1 MKYISF
7 KKFIPF
13 IAFFAFGIPLLFM
26 PFGSLDELWNYN
38 FAINIARGRLPYVDF
53 NMIQTPL
60 SAYLAAIGIL
70 IFGNK
75 LMVFR
80 MIGIFLIAATY
91 SLMYFICK
99 RITDNVT
106 IACVVSIFS
115 YAFCYQIW
123 TYNYNNLN
131 LCIVLLIIFLELKEN
146 KSNYEKYII
155 PLLYGL
161 TPLIKQNTGIV
172 LLMTFWI
179 QTIFSCF
186 HKRISKKD
194 SFIGILISICPG
206 TLFFFLLLINGILPE
221 FWEYAAL
228 GVTTFTHRIYIWQY
242 MFLSPINFAVVIF
255 ILFTIVKSLILIIK
269 DKCVVSREQHCRVL
283 MSALSA
289 GVVAYPLTDSYHIMV
304 ALIPYVICFLCCFRY
319 GVYTKKQNIICII
332 TAFAVLII
340 SPLVVLINLDN
351 DEYVISNLKHY
362 EGIPISRNIENNIAA
377 IDEYILNKEQEGINV
392 IIANDAA
399 AAYMIPIDRYTKNF
413 DMLLVGNL
421 GMKSVEG
428 LLSEHPDAYFMVN
441 HNDDTLGYQ
450 AHFELIRY
458 IKDNFVKIGHVLN
471 LDVYKAEN

>member
-1 MKYISF
+1 
-7 KKFIPF
+7 
-13 IAFFAFGIPLLFM
+13 M
-26 PFGSLDELWNYN
+26 PG
-38 FAINIARGRLPYVDF
+38 NIV
-53 NMIQTPL
+53 
-60 SAYLAAIGIL
+60 
-70 IFGNK
+70 
-75 LMVFR
+75 
-80 MIGIFLIAATY
+80 
-91 SLMYFICK
+91 
-99 RITDNVT
+99 
-106 IACVVSIFS
+106 
-115 YAFCYQIW
+115 
-123 TYNYNNLN
+123 
-131 LCIVLLIIFLELKEN
+131 
-146 KSNYEKYII
+146 
-155 PLLYGL
+155 
-161 TPLIKQNTGIV
+161 
-172 LLMTFWI
+172 
-179 QTIFSCF
+179 
-186 HKRISKKD
+186 
-194 SFIGILISICPG
+194 
-206 TLFFFLLLINGILPE
+206 FFLLLINGILPA

-242 MFLSPINFAVVIF
+242 MFISPINFAVVIF

-269 DKCVVSREQHCRVL
+269 DKCVVSREQHCRIL
-283 MSALSA
+283 MLALSA
-289 GVVAYPLTDSYHIMV
+289 GVVAYPLTDSNHMMA
-304 ALIPYVICFLCCFRY
+304 ALVPYIICFVYCFRY

-377 IDEYILNKEQEGINV
+377 IDEYVLNKEQEGINV